1 MTPIQQWLIDN
12 GINYLCDD
20 LVQLI
25 QENPVTSIIGIMTMY
40 QQWQI
45 HGLNLDLADAREQI
59 VAIGDTALAIEDA
72 TTVPEIEDGN
82 ADTVPA
88 IEDASDDT
96 DTTVPA
102 IEDASSEQSDTKNTK
117 KKQGQKRK
125 TIDGNEPKYVINR
138 ENDKDDQD
146 GNGSAPGEGGSTGS
160 SSKVLEMVLEIEGSS
175 NRGSSNKKART
186 ENKKGKGKYRN
197 KSNSNDDDADI
208 NDLLESLDNLDNNI
222 DSADNYDSYVVAGLV
237 SMAAISLVSADISPV
252 IDSLSSYSGEVSS
265 NLLDSMPDLL
275 F

>member
-20 LVQLI
+20 LVQLM
-25 QENPVTSIIGIMTMY
+25 QENPVTTIVSLMTMY

-45 HGLNLDLADAREQI
+45 HGLNLDLTDAREQI
-59 VAIGDTALAIEDA
+59 VAIRDTALAIEDA
-72 TTVPEIEDGN
+72 ND
-82 ADTVPA
+82 
-88 IEDASDDT
+88 DA

-102 IEDASSEQSDTKNTK
+102 IEDASSEQSDTINSEN
-117 KKQGQKRK
+117 KQGKKRK
-125 TIDGNEPKYVINR
+125 ITDGDEPEYHLNKK
-138 ENDKDDQD
+138 NDGDDKD
-146 GNGSAPGEGGSTGS
+146 GNGSAPGKGGSTGPSS

-175 NRGSSNKKART
+175 NRGSSSKKART
-186 ENKKGKGKYRN
+186 GSKGKYRN
-197 KSNSNDDDADI
+197 KSNSNDDDADADI

-222 DSADNYDSYVVAGLV
+222 DSTGNYDSYFVAGLV
-237 SMAAISLVSADISPV
+237 SIAAMSLVSADISPV
-252 IDSLSSYSGEVSS
+252 IDTLSSCAGEVSG